1 MCGNF
6 LVGMRNIIRGL
17 DFLVLDYWLRSAASS
32 TNTWWIII
40 IGLVLVM
47 DYLCDTKSHWKPIT
61 KQRRIQADLHTQ
73 IQENFHLLVVTAS
86 WLGGEIPPLPHWSRP
101 CLIVVVRLFPLS
113 FPCYFLLV
121 LLLLPSLDWY
131 ICLQLHAFLNSF
143 HITPTSRLLVS
154 FSSCYRTKYKFRRK
168 MFILSDVTAWYVCT
182 ICFVL

>member
-1 MCGNF
+1 MWKF
-6 LVGMRNIIRGL
+6 SRRNEEHYQRLRFFGL
-17 DFLVLDYWLRSAASS
+17 RLLASFSSFQYEHLMNYYYWSCSCYGLPMWYWISLKAHHQAEADPGRLAY
-32 TNTWWIII
+32 TNSGKFSFIGGYRFVTW
-40 IGLVLVM
+40 
-47 DYLCDTKSHWKPIT
+47 
-61 KQRRIQADLHTQ
+61 
-73 IQENFHLLVVTAS
+73 
-86 WLGGEIPPLPHWSRP
+86 GEIPPLPHWSRP

-121 LLLLPSLDWY
+121 LLLLPSLDWF